1 MPLVMTLFAAGE
13 ICDGAD
19 GSPFCESMGRSSSP
33 RGKFGKVKKAARSFI
48 VKLQAVASM
57 RFMVVG
63 PQDFLVSALGG

>member
-19 GSPFCESMGRSSSP
+19 DSPFCESMGRSSSP

-63 PQDFLVSALGG
+63 PQDFFVSALGG